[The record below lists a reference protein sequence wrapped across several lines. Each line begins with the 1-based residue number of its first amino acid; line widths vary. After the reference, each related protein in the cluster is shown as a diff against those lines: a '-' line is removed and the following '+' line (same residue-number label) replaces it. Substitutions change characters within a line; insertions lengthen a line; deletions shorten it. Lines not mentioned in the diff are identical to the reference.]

1 MHDNLADAQPEFR
14 QWLTDGIP
22 EKQTLAASLIGLPAN
37 EREAWLDAHP
47 EALNYHTFEE
57 LLEEASL
64 QLDRDAIAAGTLTAF
79 IVAHADR
86 VMVPPDA
93 EIARLMLLTNA
104 WRERGNALHLVRDI
118 PGMEAA
124 YLRGLEVADS
134 DPALAPESA
143 ALRRGLALVEFYRGN
158 TEQSLAMLHAGLPLF
173 RETGDLTNVLKS
185 LYFEAYMEYGRDH
198 DEIARAIYTDI
209 LAVAEEHGDRG
220 MQARAHLNLGHC
232 NRRLRARH
240 AAIEHFTASLPLLQ
254 ECGMT
259 GEIIRVEWGVA
270 LLGAMDDPAAALP
283 VLDRFRDE
291 FLATG
296 RIGEAAWASLDTVTA
311 LHDAGHEP
319 EARALAIQTFEFFA
333 SHNMP
338 REAMQALSDIR
349 DAALE
354 ERLTA
359 ELLKT
364 LGKQVTDAF

>member
-1 MHDNLADAQPEFR
+1 MHDDSVYAQTEFR

-22 EKQTLAASLIGLPAN
+22 DRQTLAASLIGLPPD
-37 EREAWLDAHP
+37 EREGWLADHP
-47 EALNYHTFEE
+47 AALNYHTFEE

-64 QLDRDAIAAGTLTAF
+64 QLDRDAIAAEALTAF
-79 IVAHADR
+79 IVAHVDR
-86 VMVPPDA
+86 VTVPPDA
-93 EIARLMLLTNA
+93 DIARLMLLANA
-104 WRERGNALHLVRDI
+104 WRERGNALHLVSDL

-124 YLRGLEVADS
+124 YLRALELADS

-158 TEQSLAMLHAGLPLF
+158 ADQAVAMIRAGLPLF

-185 LYFEAYMEYGRDH
+185 LYFEAYIEYGRVH
-198 DEIARAIYTDI
+198 DEIARAIFIDI
-209 LAVAEEHGDRG
+209 LDVAEEHGDRV

-232 NRRLRARH
+232 NRRLRARR
-240 AAIEHFTASLPLLQ
+240 AAIDHFTASLPLLQ

-259 GEIIRVEWGVA
+259 GEIIRVEWGIA

-311 LHDAGHEP
+311 LHDAGHEA
-319 EARALAIQTFEFFA
+319 EARALAIELFGFFA

-338 REAMQALSDIR
+338 REAMQALSEIR

-359 ELLKT
+359 ELLET
-364 LGKQVTDAF
+364 LGKRVADAF